1 MPDSDSRFAG
11 GIPAVYARYLV
22 PLLFAPCAADLAD
35 RAARLR
41 PGRVLELAAGTGA
54 LTRALAARLPPFAQI
69 VATDLNQAMLEEAG
83 RTGAARPVHW
93 RQADAMRLPFDD
105 AGFDLVACQF
115 GVMFFPDR
123 VAALAEARRVL
134 RPGGTLLFNTWDRI
148 GDNGFA
154 AAVTDALA
162 RLFPADPPRFLAR
175 VPHGYHDPATL
186 RRDAE
191 AAGFAAI
198 GLDRLAATSRA
209 DDARSVALA
218 FCAGTPLRNEI
229 EARDPG
235 GLDAAIDAAEA
246 ELVRRFGN
254 GPVAGRI
261 QALVVE
267 ASRPRSP

>member
-1 MPDSDSRFAG
+1 P
-11 GIPAVYARYLV
+11 
-22 PLLFAPCAADLAD
+22 
-35 RAARLR
+35 
-41 PGRVLELAAGTGA
+41 
-54 LTRALAARLPPFAQI
+54 
-69 VATDLNQAMLEEAG
+69 AMLEEAE

-148 GDNGFA
+148 ADNGFA

-191 AAGFAAI
+191 AAGFEAI
-198 GLDRLAATSRA
+198 TLDSLAATSHA
-209 DDARSVALA
+209 DDARTVALA
-218 FCAGTPLRNEI
+218 FCAGTPLRSEI
-229 EARDPG
+229 EARDPA
-235 GLDAAIDAAEA
+235 GLDAAVAAAET
-246 ELVRRFGN
+246 ELARRYGADA
-254 GPVAGRI
+254 PSAPMRAIVL
-261 QALVVE
+261 QAR
-267 ASRPRSP
+267 RPRPP

>member
-1 MPDSDSRFAG
+1 MTDSDSRFAG
-11 GIPAVYARYLV
+11 GIPAIYAQHLV

-54 LTRALAARLPPFAQI
+54 LTRELAAGLSPLAEI
-69 VATDLNQAMLEEAG
+69 VATDLNPAMLEEAE
-83 RTGAARPVHW
+83 RTGTARPVHW

-134 RPGGTLLFNTWDRI
+134 RPGGALLFNTWDRI
-148 GDNGFA
+148 GDNVFA

-162 RLFPADPPRFLAR
+162 RLFPDDPPRFLAR
-175 VPHGYHDPATL
+175 VPHGYHEATGL
-186 RRDAE
+186 RGDAE
-191 AAGFAAI
+191 AAGFTAVRLDTVTAI
-198 GLDRLAATSRA
+198 SRA
-209 DDARSVALA
+209 GSARAVALA
-218 FCAGTPLRNEI
+218 YCAGTPLRNEI
-229 EARDPG
+229 EARDPAA
-235 GLDAAIDAAEA
+235 LDAAIATAEA
-246 ELVRRFGN
+246 ELVHRFGD

-261 QALVVE
+261 QAMVVE
-267 ASRPRSP
+267 GIRPGSP